1 MSTRAMIGYMGPKGS
16 VTGIYSHWDGYPTG
30 VGLNLL
36 KFYGNPKRV
45 LHLIEGGDVSAID
58 WNTGHSNHYAFRS
71 TWVNWNEID
80 KKYDNEW
87 DRGGLDEKWE
97 DVKPR
102 LYKDMNQFLD
112 ESLTGKSMIAYAYLF
127 DYSGAEEFPDH
138 SQLSKGR
145 WRCFKSTYGED
156 KIVEVELDRKKL
168 EKARKSKTGDI
179 KEKIADVVMK
189 KVKKNIGLV

>member
-1 MSTRAMIGYMGPKGS
+1 MSTRAMIGYLNKDTNK

-30 VGLNLL
+30 VGTNLM
-36 KFYGNPKRV
+36 KFYGNPQRV
-45 LHLIEGGDVSAID
+45 LHLIDAGDVSAID
-58 WNTGHSNHYAFRS
+58 WDTGHANHYAFRS
-71 TWVNWNEID
+71 TWVNWNSID

-102 LYKDMNQFLD
+102 LYSKGIEQYLD
-112 ESLTGKSMIAYAYLF
+112 ETLTGKSMIAYAYLF
-127 DYSGAEEFPDH
+127 DTSLEP
-138 SQLSKGR
+138 R

-179 KEKIADVVMK
+179 KEKIVGEIK
-189 KVKKNIGLV
+189 LRKVA

>member
-1 MSTRAMIGYMGPKGS
+1 MC
-16 VTGIYSHWDGYPTG
+16 
-30 VGLNLL
+30 
-36 KFYGNPKRV
+36 
-45 LHLIEGGDVSAID
+45 
-58 WNTGHSNHYAFRS
+58 
-71 TWVNWNEID
+71 
-80 KKYDNEW
+80 DNEW

-179 KEKIADVVMK
+179 KEKIVGEIK
-189 KVKKNIGLV
+189 LRKVA

>member
-1 MSTRAMIGYMGPKGS
+1 MSTRAMIGYLNKDTDR

-36 KFYGNPKRV
+36 KFYGNPQRV
-45 LHLIEGGDVSAID
+45 LHLIDAGDVSAID
-58 WNTGHSNHYAFRS
+58 WDTGQPCHYAFRS
-71 TWVNWNEID
+71 TWVRWNPID

-102 LYKDMNQFLD
+102 LYLGMNQYLD

-127 DYSGAEEFPDH
+127 DYSGGNTDH

-145 WRCFKSTYGED
+145 WRCFKSDYGSG
-156 KIVEVELDRKKL
+156 KIFEVELSEKKL
-168 EKARKSKTGDI
+168 KKARGKSNATTKDKIIGEI
-179 KEKIADVVMK
+179 KIG
-189 KVKKNIGLV
+189 KVA

>member
-1 MSTRAMIGYMGPKGS
+1 MSTRAMIGYLSPKGK
-16 VTGIYSHWDGYPTG
+16 VTGIYSHWDGYPDG
-30 VGLNLL
+30 VGYNLM
-36 KFYGNPKRV
+36 KFYGNPRRV

-58 WNTGHSNHYAFRS
+58 WDTGHANHYAFRS
-71 TWVNWNEID
+71 RWVSWNTID

-102 LYKDMNQFLD
+102 LYKDLLQYLD

-127 DYSGAEEFPDH
+127 DYSGAEDYPDH

-145 WRCFKSTYGED
+145 WRCFKSEYGSG
-156 KIVEVELDRKKL
+156 KILEVELNRKKL
-168 EKARKSKTGDI
+168 EKARKSKSGDV
-179 KEKIADVVMK
+179 KEKIIGEIK
-189 KVKKNIGLV
+189 IGKVA

>member
-1 MSTRAMIGYMGPKGS
+1 MSTRAMIGYMSPKDS

-102 LYKDMNQFLD
+102 LYKDMNQYLD
-112 ESLTGKSMIAYAYLF
+112 ESLSGKSMICYAYLF
-127 DYSGAEEFPDH
+127 DYSGGDTDH

-156 KIVEVELDRKKL
+156 KILEVSMDRKLL
-168 EKARKSKTGDI
+168 EKGRKSKKHPDDKIIGEI
-179 KEKIADVVMK
+179 KIR
-189 KVKKNIGLV
+189 KVA

>member
-1 MSTRAMIGYMGPKGS
+1 MSTRAMIGYMSPKDS

-30 VGLNLL
+30 VGYNLM
-36 KFYGNPKRV
+36 KFYGNPRRV
-45 LHLIEGGDVSAID
+45 IHLIDGGDVSQID
-58 WNTGHSNHYAFRS
+58 WDTGQPNHYAFRS
-71 TWVNWNEID
+71 TWVNWNPVD
-80 KKYDNEW
+80 KCYTNEW

-127 DYSGAEEFPDH
+127 DWSGGNTDH

-156 KIVEVELDRKKL
+156 KILEVSMDRKLL
-168 EKARKSKTGDI
+168 EKGRKSKKHPDDKVIGEI
-179 KEKIADVVMK
+179 KIR
-189 KVKKNIGLV
+189 KVA

>member
-1 MSTRAMIGYMGPKGS
+1 MSTRAMIGYLRPTEGAEQEC

-36 KFYGNPKRV
+36 KFYGNPRRV
-45 LHLIEGGDVSAID
+45 IHLIDGGDVSAID
-58 WNTGHSNHYAFRS
+58 WKTGQPNHYAFRS
-71 TWVNWNEID
+71 TWVSWNEID

-102 LYKDMNQFLD
+102 LYKNIEQYLD
-112 ESLTGKSMIAYAYLF
+112 ESLSGKSMIAYAYLF
-127 DYSGAEEFPDH
+127 DTSLNP
-138 SQLSKGR
+138 R
-145 WRCFKSTYGED
+145 WRCFKSIYGED

-168 EKARKSKTGDI
+168 EKARKTKGGDV
-179 KEKIADVVMK
+179 KEKIISEIK
-189 KVKKNIGLV
+189 IRKVA